1 MSSQQPHRDVAAY
14 ALGVLEPGDA
24 LRFEEHL
31 GGCGRC
37 AVQLSDFSGAARAVA
52 ALAGPG
58 RGVAPPSAGLLE
70 RLTQGVRAQRRR
82 DGRRRLVLAAVAAVL
97 VVGTPVAVVAARGTA
112 PVTVQRVVAK
122 DPVSGVRASV
132 ALEDHGWG
140 TEVAMRLTAL
150 PGPRVC
156 RLVAIGKDG
165 AEHPVLS
172 WWVPDGGYGVSD
184 GPGSAGPLDV
194 TGGTDLHPA
203 EIGRWEVRGEN
214 GERLLSIG
222 G

>member
-31 GGCGRC
+31 GECARC
-37 AVQLSDFSGAARAVA
+37 TAHLSDFTGVARAVA
-52 ALAGPG
+52 ELAGPG
-58 RGVAPPSAGLLE
+58 RTEALPSAGLLE
-70 RLTQGVRAQRRR
+70 GLTQGVRARRRR
-82 DGRRRLVLAAVAAVL
+82 DGRRRLRLAAVAAVL
-97 VVGTPVAVVAARGTA
+97 VVGTPVAVVAARDPA
-112 PVTVQRVVAK
+112 PVAVQRVVAK

-132 ALEDHGWG
+132 ALEDHNWG

-172 WWVPDGGYGVSD
+172 WWVPDGGYGVAD
-184 GPGSAGPLDV
+184 GPGRAGPLDV

>member
-31 GGCGRC
+31 GRCPRC
-37 AVQLSDFSGAARAVA
+37 AAQLTGFTGAARAVA
-52 ALAGPG
+52 ELAGHGGP
-58 RGVAPPSAGLLE
+58 VVPSPGLLE
-70 RLTQGVRAQRRR
+70 RLALGVRERRRR
-82 DGRRRLVLAAVAAVL
+82 DGRRRLALAAVAAVL
-97 VVGTPVAVVAARGTA
+97 VVGTPAAVVAARDPA
-112 PVTVQRVVAK
+112 PATVQRVVAR

-132 ALEDHGWG
+132 ALADRGWG

-172 WWVPDGGYGVSD
+172 WWVPDGGYGVAD
-184 GPGSAGPLDV
+184 GPGRAGPLDIA
-194 TGGTDLHPA
+194 GGTDLHPA

>member
-24 LRFEEHL
+24 LRYEEHL
-31 GGCGRC
+31 GGCARC
-37 AVQLSDFSGAARAVA
+37 AAQLADFAGAARAVA

-58 RGVAPPSAGLLE
+58 RSAAPPSAGLLE
-70 RLTQGVRAQRRR
+70 RLTREVSEQRRR
-82 DGRRRLVLAAVAAVL
+82 DGRRRLALAAVAAVL
-97 VVGTPVAVVAARGTA
+97 VAGTPFAVVAAREA
-112 PVTVQRVVAK
+112 PPAAVQRVVAK

-132 ALEDHGWG
+132 ALEDRGWG

-172 WWVPDGGYGVSD
+172 WWVPDGGYGVAD
-184 GPGSAGPLDV
+184 GPGRAGPLDV